1 VSPQKGAAVAQY
13 HGLADNIVV
22 VWLISLTIH
31 LIVYVIS
38 TSVVVYSYRFFWK
51 RGLAE
56 YKIQE
61 REASPADIRR
71 EIRSSLGT
79 VLIFSVIYAGVYFG
93 ARAGVFTIYLGI
105 APLGWGYM
113 LFSIA
118 AIIVAH
124 DAYFYWTHRLLH
136 IRRFA
141 RFHRTHHQSI
151 TPTAY
156 SCYAFGVVEATMH
169 GFFLPIFLLIAPMQL
184 PALFISITFM
194 MIRNILGHSGVEL
207 FAHGAERSKWFG
219 WLVTNT
225 DHDLHHATFHHNFGF
240 HFTWWDRLMGTE
252 HPSVRELRKTRWLT
266 SAARKPAA
274 LVTRTAE
281 ANGNQQVAVETA
293 PR

>member
-1 VSPQKGAAVAQY
+1 MAQILV
-13 HGLADNIVV
+13 LAGHILA
-22 VWLISLTIH
+22 VWLVSLSIH
-31 LIVYVIS
+31 LLVYVAATAI
-38 TSVVVYSYRFFWK
+38 VIRSYRLLWK
-51 RGLAE
+51 KGLAE

-71 EIRSSLGT
+71 EIRSSLRT

-93 ARAGVFTIYLGI
+93 ARAGLFTIYLGI
-105 APLGWGYM
+105 DPPGWGYV

-136 IRRFA
+136 VPRFA

-156 SCYAFGVVEATMH
+156 SCYAFDASEATLH
-169 GFFLPIFLLIAPMQL
+169 GLFLPIWLLIAPMQL
-184 PALFISITFM
+184 PALCIAITFM

-207 FAHGAERSKWFG
+207 FAHGPARSKWFG

-225 DHDLHHATFHHNFGF
+225 DHDLHHATFHYNFGF

-252 HPSVRELRKTRWLT
+252 HPGVLKLRKPWRLKSMVKTPATL
-266 SAARKPAA
+266 SAQTVVENTAR
-274 LVTRTAE
+274 
-281 ANGNQQVAVETA
+281 QVAVETA